1 MVTIKDI
8 SEKCGVSVST
18 VSKVLNG
25 YSEISTQTKDLVKAA
40 AVELGYGKK
49 SVSAFYKKRRTYQ
62 LGVLFSTM
70 WNLGLKQ
77 EYFAYILSSFRVLL
91 SNPPV

>member
-40 AVELGYGKK
+40 AVEAWLWKEEC
-49 SVSAFYKKRRTYQ
+49 F
-62 LGVLFSTM
+62 
-70 WNLGLKQ
+70 GL
-77 EYFAYILSSFRVLL
+77 L
-91 SNPPV
+91 